1 MCLSVSQKVAQNSR
15 ASALHPS
22 NKIELIMCIHHKL
35 CTSEKNMIRTHVGD
49 RFTSE
54 AQHYVMPEW
63 YFTRTRVSRIKCFIA
78 DMMEPYVI
86 VKHSPSTPMYDSRFI
101 DYGFNKMSYIEKLR
115 QMNFQMYI
123 LNDAFAIDYP
133 HPM

>member
-1 MCLSVSQKVAQNSR
+1 
-15 ASALHPS
+15 
-22 NKIELIMCIHHKL
+22 
-35 CTSEKNMIRTHVGD
+35 
-49 RFTSE
+49 
-54 AQHYVMPEW
+54 MPEW

-86 VKHSPSTPMYDSRFI
+86 VKHSPYTPMYDSRFI
-101 DYGFNKMSYIEKLR
+101 DYGFNKMSFIEKLR

-123 LNDAFAIDYP
+123 LNNAFAIDYP